1 MPATSLPTPPNPQV
15 SSTPSVVGNQVVQ
28 TADDQAF
35 DLPAE
40 VKLDLALQAIDEASQ
55 QAVGVIA
62 QPAINQ
68 LAQDQ
73 APPVSARG
81 GKERSGATSL
91 EVVVDTGG
99 LGAVEHEP
107 TPEIPPE
114 VEEYVKR
121 VEDHAETLSQ
131 PIVVDGQ
138 QVGSV
143 SSHHPTQPVVV
154 LPITEDDEKK
164 AKFKSPKHSIRWL
177 VEWSHKIVKKF
188 VGKVIYRVEDWR

>member
-1 MPATSLPTPPNPQV
+1 MPAVSLPAPPSSQT
-15 SSTPSVVGNQVVQ
+15 SSTPSAVDDQVVQ
-28 TADDQAF
+28 ATDGHDF
-35 DLPAE
+35 KLPAK
-40 VKLDLALQAIDEASQ
+40 VKLDLALQAIDEVSQ

-62 QPAINQ
+62 QPTINQ

-73 APPVSARG
+73 TLPVSARG
-81 GKERSGATSL
+81 GKERSGAISP
-91 EVVVDTGG
+91 EVAVVDAGG
-99 LGAVEHEP
+99 LSAIEYEP
-107 TPEIPPE
+107 TPEVPPE

-143 SSHHPTQPVVV
+143 LSHHPTQPVVV
-154 LPITEDDEKK
+154 LPITEEDEKK
-164 AKFKSPKHSIRWL
+164 AKFKSPKYSIRWL

-188 VGKVIYRVEDWR
+188 VGKVIYRVED